1 MSTMTAEEWLQS
13 REAQDGRGGSS
24 GSAARSSLAATP
36 AEMQS
41 AAHMASQKMASL
53 GLPGSGFFSKDAAT
67 SHSEAAPADG
77 GDDRAALF
85 LAHLDNDESDGPAAF
100 EAQEPAVP
108 ATEALPLPAKTPDPA
123 ATAMADAGL
132 LSVSARSLREKRRAA
147 RREAMRELEAQGVLP
162 PSDLS
167 SEASPSPSAV
177 AEPAPAGMTVLPTDA
192 PATSSAMAALPAAAM
207 ASDSAISPDL
217 SALTARVEAKLG
229 EMAAL
234 VQDLRGLTDANRTL
248 LTQLTEASAEWRA
261 HRAAPDAAAMP
272 AAPVVPTPVPSTPV
286 TPTGTA
292 SIPEATLPKAA
303 PLSVPADAAALSEAP
318 VAAPEA
324 GSASATVAEMRAA
337 MVGAAPAPTSGAGAA
352 MVDVAN
358 SNAPEAVQ
366 SRKRR
371 AGLLWLVVAAMAIGV
386 LIFALGA
393 GRFFA

>member
-13 REAQDGRGGSS
+13 REAQDGKGGSS

-67 SHSEAAPADG
+67 SHSEAVPADG

-85 LAHLDNDESDGPAAF
+85 LAHLDNGESDGPAAF

-108 ATEALPLPAKTPDPA
+108 VTDALPLPARTPDPA
-123 ATAMADAGL
+123 ATAMADSGL

-167 SEASPSPSAV
+167 SEARPSHPA
-177 AEPAPAGMTVLPTDA
+177 ADEPAPADMTAIPTEA
-192 PATSSAMAALPAAAM
+192 PATSSAMAALPAATM
-207 ASDSAISPDL
+207 TSDSAISPDL

-272 AAPVVPTPVPSTPV
+272 AAPVVPTPITSTPAN
-286 TPTGTA
+286 PTGTA

-303 PLSVPADAAALSEAP
+303 PLTVPTDAVTASETLQA
-318 VAAPEA
+318 VSET
-324 GSASATVAEMRAA
+324 SSTASTLAEMRAA
-337 MVGAAPAPTSGAGAA
+337 MVSGTTPPTSNAGAA
-352 MVDVAN
+352 MVDAAN
-358 SNAPEAVQ
+358 SNAPEGGQ